1 MLVRS
6 ERIRR
11 RPEFL
16 NVQRSGT
23 RVRGRFLTFFALKN
37 HTLVARLGVIATRKL
52 GKAVCRNRAKRLV
65 RELFR
70 LNKRP
75 NGFDLVVMPRHG
87 FTDAAFVDIEKD
99 YRTLLSR
106 LKEPND

>member
-16 NVQRSGT
+16 KVQRSGAQ
-23 RVRGRFLTFFALKN
+23 VRGRYLTLFALKN
-37 HTLVARLGVIATRKL
+37 HTLVARMGVVATRKL
-52 GKAVCRNRAKRLV
+52 GKATCRNKAKRLA

-70 LNKRP
+70 LNARP
-75 NGFDLVVMPRHG
+75 SGFDLVVMPRRG
-87 FTDAAFVDIEKD
+87 FIDAAFVDVEKD
-99 YRTLLSR
+99 YRALLSR
-106 LKEPND
+106 IKEQK

>member
-16 NVQRSGT
+16 KVQQSGAQ
-23 RVRGRFLTFFALKN
+23 VRGRYLTFFALKN
-37 HTLVARLGVIATRKL
+37 RTLVARLGVVATRKL
-52 GKAVCRNRAKRLV
+52 GKATRRNRAKRLV

-70 LNKRP
+70 LNARP
-75 NGFDLVVMPRHG
+75 SGFDLVVMPRQD
-87 FTDAAFVDIEKD
+87 FLDATFIDVEKD
-99 YRTLLSR
+99 YRALLLR
-106 LKEPND
+106 VKEPK